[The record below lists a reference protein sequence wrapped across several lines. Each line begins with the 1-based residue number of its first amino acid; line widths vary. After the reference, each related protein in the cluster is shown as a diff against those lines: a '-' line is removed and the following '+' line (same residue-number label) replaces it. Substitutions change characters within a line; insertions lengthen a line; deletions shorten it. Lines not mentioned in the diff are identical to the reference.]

1 VTAGLEELNS
11 DLKMCDHV
19 VLIQI
24 LAIHIICSPVF
35 LYLLENHVSETGLP
49 LSVGGPKIGTSSIDW
64 AQLSRIF
71 AFGRK

>member
-11 DLKMCDHV
+11 DLKMCDYV

-24 LAIHIICSPVF
+24 LAILIICYPVF
-35 LYLLENHVSETGLP
+35 LYLLENHVSEIGLFI
-49 LSVGGPKIGTSSIDW
+49 SSGEPKIGTSSIDW

-71 AFGRK
+71 ALGRK